1 MRFKR
6 LSPLALLFG
15 ALLFSILTLSLC
27 ASASGQ
33 TIDSASLQPPS
44 ENSASSLPDAPLPQT
59 GGSGSMP
66 AEQASKAKAS
76 DEVTVSG
83 TPRNILRDQAAIW
96 TSPVRFRMGD
106 LEWFVPLAAATGV
119 AIATDQSAMTH
130 VVSKDL
136 NFNQKN
142 IDASNVMIGG
152 FIAAPVALY
161 GYGHFRESPHAREAG
176 ILSAEAMID
185 GVGVEQGMKL
195 IFWRERPDVDNSRGK
210 FFQTSAGIDSAFPS
224 SHSVVAWAAAA
235 ELAGEYH
242 SRWVRLL
249 LYSAATGISVTRVLG
264 QQHFP
269 SDVLVGSAAGWFV
282 GHYVYHKHH
291 SQSLE
296 KLDDDN

>member
-1 MRFKR
+1 
-6 LSPLALLFG
+6 
-15 ALLFSILTLSLC
+15 
-27 ASASGQ
+27 
-33 TIDSASLQPPS
+33 
-44 ENSASSLPDAPLPQT
+44 
-59 GGSGSMP
+59 MP
-66 AEQASKAKAS
+66 AAQASNAKDS
-76 DEVTVSG
+76 DEVKVSG

-96 TSPVRFRMGD
+96 TSPVRLRVGD
-106 LEWFVPLAAATGV
+106 LEWFVPLAAATGA

-130 VVSKDL
+130 AVSKNL
-136 NFNQKN
+136 SFNQKN

-161 GYGHFRESPHAREAG
+161 GYGHFRESAHAREAG

-185 GVGVEQGMKL
+185 GVVVEQGMKL
-195 IFWRERPDVDNSRGK
+195 IFWRERPDVDSSRGK
-210 FFQTSAGIDSAFPS
+210 FFQTGAGIDSAFPS

-242 SRWVRLL
+242 SRWVRLF
-249 LYSAATGISVTRVLG
+249 LYSAATGISLTRVLG

-291 SQSLE
+291 NQSL
-296 KLDDDN
+296 DDEGY